1 MSEELR
7 RLAWQCRRGM
17 LELDELLGAF
27 LEQEYPALDEGLK
40 EVFRQL
46 LQEGDTDLFTWLFEA
61 PGQAPEHYAP
71 LVARIRGSMRITPS
85 PRPSPARGRGRL

>member
-1 MSEELR
+1 MNETLR

-27 LEQEYPALDEGLK
+27 LEQEYPALDEELK
-40 EVFRQL
+40 AAFRQF

-61 PGQAPEHYAP
+61 PGQAPERYAP
-71 LVARIRGSMRITPS
+71 LVARIRESRGITS
-85 PRPSPARGRGRL
+85 

>member
-1 MSEELR
+1 MSGEELR

-27 LEQEYPALDEGLK
+27 LEREYPALDEELK
-40 EVFRQL
+40 GVFRQF

-61 PGQAPEHYAP
+61 PAQAPERYAS
-71 LVARIRGSMRITPS
+71 LVARIRGAGASS
-85 PRPSPARGRGRL
+85 C

>member
-1 MSEELR
+1 MNEEQR

-27 LEQEYPALDEGLK
+27 LEREYPALDDGLK
-40 EVFRQL
+40 ETFQRF

-71 LVARIRGSMRITPS
+71 LVARIRGSMIFTPS
-85 PRPSPARGRGRL
+85 PPRATGSS